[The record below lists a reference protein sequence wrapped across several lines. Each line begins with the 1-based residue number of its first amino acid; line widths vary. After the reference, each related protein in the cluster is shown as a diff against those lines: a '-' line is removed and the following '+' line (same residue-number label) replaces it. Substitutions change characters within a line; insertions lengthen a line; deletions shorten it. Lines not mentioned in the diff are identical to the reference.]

1 MNSRHPQGRF
11 NTGPVR
17 GETPQEGRWYEDRAQ
32 GREISRDFTAA
43 SGMVPTN
50 PRNFYS
56 SKGRPSE
63 FQYDAIA
70 QGLIPRTN
78 PYGDGRQFVRP
89 EEPLLTTPGPAAN
102 MVMAQ
107 EPAKGAEAQVNT
119 PGYGFGMGSRLSQI
133 DGAMQQ
139 NPVPPAGAM
148 PAPVLG
154 MSTGVS
160 LGSGPQRNVPRP
172 A

>member
-1 MNSRHPQGRF
+1 MNNRHPQSRF
-11 NTGPVR
+11 NKGPVR
-17 GETPQEGRWYEDRAQ
+17 GETPEEGRWFEDRAM

-56 SKGRPSE
+56 SKAKPSE
-63 FQYDAIA
+63 FKYDAIA
-70 QGLIPRTN
+70 DGLTTYSS

-89 EEPLLTTPGPAAN
+89 EEPTLTTPGPAAKL
-102 MVMAQ
+102 VSAA
-107 EPAKGAEAQVNT
+107 EPTKGAADQPRT
-119 PGYGFGMGSRLSQI
+119 PGYGFGGDSRLSQI

-139 NPVPPAGAM
+139 TPAAPQTVQAA
-148 PAPVLG
+148 PALG

-160 LGSGPQRNVPRP
+160 LGGGPQRNVPKP